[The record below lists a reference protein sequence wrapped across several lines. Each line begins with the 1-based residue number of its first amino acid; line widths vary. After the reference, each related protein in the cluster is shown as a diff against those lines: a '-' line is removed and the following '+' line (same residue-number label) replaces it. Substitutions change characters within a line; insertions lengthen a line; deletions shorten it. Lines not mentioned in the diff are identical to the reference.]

1 MRLSENQTLA
11 EKSAQDV
18 LDFIKEHN
26 MSPGDKLPTEA
37 ELVELLGVGRNTVR
51 EALRL
56 LMSRNIIVIRQG
68 AGAFVSEKNG
78 VADDPFGFSM
88 VEDREKLTK
97 DLLQIRTMI
106 EPKIAALA
114 AQNRTEEDLEL
125 LKKALLDVE
134 RVMFEKQSYAKEDS
148 VFHARIADCTHNM
161 IMANLIPVI
170 TQGVEVFSGTVKE
183 QEYQQTLLSHR
194 AIVDAIQERKA
205 VEAERAMHYHLLYN
219 YNRYSE

>member
-1 MRLSENQTLA
+1 MKSSENLTLA

-18 LDFIKEHN
+18 LDYIREHN
-26 MSPGDKLPTEA
+26 MEPGDKLPTEV

-88 VEDREKLTK
+88 VEDRKKLTE

-114 AQNRTEEDLEL
+114 AQNRSQEELERLEVALVGVENAMSEARGYAEEDSL
-125 LKKALLDVE
+125 
-134 RVMFEKQSYAKEDS
+134 
-148 VFHARIADCTHNM
+148 FHARIAECTHNM
-161 IMANLIPVI
+161 VMANLVPVI
-170 TQGVEVFSGTVKE
+170 SQGVEVFSGTVRE
-183 QEYQQTLLSHR
+183 QEYRQTLSSHR
-194 AIVDAIQERKA
+194 AIFHAIRDQKA
-205 VEAERAMHYHLLYN
+205 VEAEQAMYYHLLYN
-219 YNRYSE
+219 YNRYHE

>member
-1 MRLSENQTLA
+1 MKSSENQTLA

-18 LDFIKEHN
+18 MDYIRNNN
-26 MSPGDKLPTEA
+26 METGDKLPTEV

-56 LMSRNIIVIRQG
+56 LMSRNILVIRQG
-68 AGAFVSEKNG
+68 AGAFISEKNG

-88 VEDREKLTK
+88 VDDRKKLTE

-114 AQNRTEEDLEL
+114 AQNRTQEELER
-125 LKKALLDVE
+125 LKEALDNVE
-134 RVMFEKQSYAKEDS
+134 HAMSGHCGYAKEDS
-148 VFHARIADCTHNM
+148 AFHAKISECTHNM

-183 QEYQQTLLSHR
+183 QEYLQTMSSHR
-194 AIVDAIQERKA
+194 AIYEAIRDQKP
-205 VEAERAMHYHLLYN
+205 VEAEQAMYYHLLYN
-219 YNRYSE
+219 YNRYKE